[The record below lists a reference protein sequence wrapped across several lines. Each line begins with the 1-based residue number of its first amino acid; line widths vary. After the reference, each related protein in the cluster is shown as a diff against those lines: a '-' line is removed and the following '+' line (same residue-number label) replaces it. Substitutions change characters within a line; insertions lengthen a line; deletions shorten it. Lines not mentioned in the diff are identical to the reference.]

1 MTNLQIKKQY
11 QLQNQSQKIMQE
23 KIMGFLN

>member
-1 MTNLQIKKQY
+1 MTNTNLKTISIAKIKVK
-11 QLQNQSQKIMQE
+11 KIMQE